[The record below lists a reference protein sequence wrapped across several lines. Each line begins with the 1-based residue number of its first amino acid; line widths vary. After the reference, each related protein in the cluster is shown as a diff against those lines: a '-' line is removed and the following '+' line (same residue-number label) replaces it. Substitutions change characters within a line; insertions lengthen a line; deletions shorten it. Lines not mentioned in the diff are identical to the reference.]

1 MEKVLHPSLV
11 KCLSSLSIRSPHLHR
26 KLWME
31 QKKAIRATTLIKAL
45 GKPTLTSAQ
54 AKRVDVLGIKFEDES
69 LSGEHHHGGLPYSLE
84 RPIASHCR
92 RSWKRWGTPARRAL
106 SLLCLSLLPSLTAAN
121 PPKKPQ
127 IAIDLIDVVL
137 RVLIYRRKRG
147 GADNWQNN

>member
-69 LSGEHHHGGLPYSLE
+69 VSGEHHHGGLPYSLE
-84 RPIASHCR
+84 RPIASHVGEAESAGALPLDVRSAYCVFHSCR
-92 RSWKRWGTPARRAL
+92 
-106 SLLCLSLLPSLTAAN
+106 LLLLPGRTLRQRSHKLQLT
-121 PPKKPQ
+121 
-127 IAIDLIDVVL
+127 
-137 RVLIYRRKRG
+137 
-147 GADNWQNN
+147 

>member
-54 AKRVDVLGIKFEDES
+54 AKRVDALGIKFEDES
-69 LSGEHHHGGLPYSLE
+69 VSGEHHHGSFPYSLVGE
-84 RPIASHCR
+84 AESARAFPLDVRSADCVFHSCR
-92 RSWKRWGTPARRAL
+92 
-106 SLLCLSLLPSLTAAN
+106 LLLLPGRTLRQKSH
-121 PPKKPQ
+121 Q
-127 IAIDLIDVVL
+127 IAIDLIDVVV
-137 RVLIYRRKRG
+137 RVLFYRLKMVKQL
-147 GADNWQNN
+147 NLCITEILV